1 MKKIKSK
8 TDVITNSS
16 TEVFTIVDQELITR
30 LQSLVDRLLGPGASG
45 RFEFRLDYKSVF
57 KELGEYEIENL
68 NEYLKDSKIQV
79 KDLEDFIDMK
89 LSSGPAYDTII
100 EWFTSREIPLYPSLV
115 VVPKDPKDPKDAEI
129 AKTIQEIPLVAEHI
143 ACYC

>member
-1 MKKIKSK
+1 MIKVKSK

-16 TEVFTIVDQELITR
+16 TKVFTIVDNELITR
-30 LQSLVDRLLGPGASG
+30 LQSLVDRLLGPGASK
-45 RFEFRLDYKSVF
+45 RFEFKLDYKSVF
-57 KELGEYEIENL
+57 EELGEYEIENL
-68 NEYLKDSKIQV
+68 NEYLKDNVIQA

-89 LSSGPAYDTII
+89 LSSGPTYDTII

-115 VVPKDPKDPKDAEI
+115 VVPKDPVDTEI
-129 AKTIQEIPLVAEHI
+129 AEAIKDIPWVTEHI

>member
-16 TEVFTIVDQELITR
+16 TEVFTIVDNGLITR
-30 LQSLVDRLLGPGASG
+30 LQGLVDRLLGPGASG
-45 RFEFRLDYKSVF
+45 RFEFKLDYKSVL
-57 KELGEYEIENL
+57 EDMEEYEIKEL
-68 NEYLKDSKIQV
+68 NEYLNENGIPA
-79 KDLEDFIDMK
+79 KDLEDFVDSK
-89 LSSGPAYDTII
+89 LISGSTYDTISDWFI
-100 EWFTSREIPLYPSLV
+100 EREIPLYPSLLV
-115 VVPKDPKDPKDAEI
+115 IPKDPGDAEI

>member
-30 LQSLVDRLLGPGASG
+30 LQSLVDRLLGPGASK
-45 RFEFRLDYKSVF
+45 RFEFKLDYKSVL
-57 KELGEYEIENL
+57 EEMGDYAIEDL
-68 NEYLKDSKIQV
+68 NEYLNNNGIPAKDF
-79 KDLEDFIDMK
+79 EDFIDMK
-89 LSSGPAYDTII
+89 LSSGSSYDTISDWFI
-100 EWFTSREIPLYPSLV
+100 EREIPLYPSLLV
-115 VVPKDPKDPKDAEI
+115 IPKDPGDAEI

>member
-30 LQSLVDRLLGPGASG
+30 LQGLVDRLLGPGASK
-45 RFEFRLDYKSVF
+45 RFEFKLDYKSVL
-57 KELGEYEIENL
+57 EDLEEYEIKEL
-68 NEYLKDSKIQV
+68 NEYLNENGIPAKDF
-79 KDLEDFIDMK
+79 EDFIDSK
-89 LSSGPAYDTII
+89 LSSGPTYDTIS
-100 EWFTSREIPLYPSLV
+100 EWFISREIPLYPPLV
-115 VVPKDPKDPKDAEI
+115 VVPKDPKDTEI
-129 AKTIQEIPLVAEHI
+129 AKAIEDIPGITEHI